1 MRNILAV
8 LACVMAVGI
17 THAQVAMTNPVFI
30 PSPLGVALTIG
41 QWIYINS
48 DRVYYIEVAGEG
60 ATPEES
66 RLNGFRLAV
75 EQAVGSVIASETVS
89 NNSRIARNEIVSYA
103 SGYVTKFEI
112 VSQAATAAGY
122 RTVMRVWIK
131 RSNIANRLLHTA
143 ATPGQV
149 NGDAAAT
156 KLATLQHER
165 HQGDRLVNLVVNDFY
180 RMGLVIQS
188 KPVAVTMSNDRTGVL
203 TIPFELKWNQTY
215 LDSLWQAL
223 AATAQNRRADH
234 TTPYISL
241 PTNGAVFSGRR
252 AHFDDAHKID
262 RILAVMV
269 HTRPTVLLT
278 INSLD
283 NRIVHAS
290 CHTLDQLDHA
300 SGFDVQG
307 AEYFVDSKFNGPR
320 NLVFNSRLKLE
331 QRIVL
336 RVTAQQLQTADR
348 IDLSIIPRNQCS

>member
-1 MRNILAV
+1 MRGLLAV
-8 LACVMAVGI
+8 LACAAFIGAAHAQMAVSSAI
-17 THAQVAMTNPVFI
+17 FM

-41 QWIYINS
+41 QWIYVGA

-60 ATPEES
+60 ATVEES
-66 RLNGFRLAV
+66 RLNGFTLAV
-75 EQAVGSVIASETVS
+75 EQAVGSVVASEVVS
-89 NNSRIARNEIVSYA
+89 NNSKITRNEIVSYA

-112 VSQAATAAGY
+112 VSQTATAVGY
-122 RTVMRVWIK
+122 KTVMRVWIK

-143 ATPGQV
+143 ATPGQA

-156 KLATLQHER
+156 TLATLQHER

-188 KPVAVTMSNDRTGVL
+188 KPVAVTMSPDRTGVL
-203 TIPFELKWNQTY
+203 TIPFELRWNQTY

-234 TTPYISL
+234 NSPYISL

-262 RILAVMV
+262 KILAVMV
-269 HTRPTVLLT
+269 YTRPTILLT

-283 NRIVHAS
+283 NRTVHTS
-290 CHTLDQLDHA
+290 CHSLDQLDHA

-348 IDLSIIPRNQCS
+348 IDLSVIPRNQCS